1 LTRFTNTSKKKSR
14 RKKTM
19 EKLAQEYTPKDEL
32 IDEIRV
38 LLDSNEENKYCDEY
52 QLKAYIQ
59 IILKKVVA

>member
-1 LTRFTNTSKKKSR
+1 
-14 RKKTM
+14 M

>member
-1 LTRFTNTSKKKSR
+1 MTRFTNTSKKKSR

>member
-1 LTRFTNTSKKKSR
+1 
-14 RKKTM
+14 M
-19 EKLAQEYTPKDEL
+19 AKLAQEYPPKDEL

-38 LLDSNEENKYCDEY
+38 LSEGNEKNKYCDEY

>member
-1 LTRFTNTSKKKSR
+1 MTSFPNTFNSKGR

>member
-1 LTRFTNTSKKKSR
+1 
-14 RKKTM
+14 M

-32 IDEIRV
+32 IDEIRG

-52 QLKAYIQ
+52 QLKSYIQ

>member
-1 LTRFTNTSKKKSR
+1 
-14 RKKTM
+14 M
-19 EKLAQEYTPKDEL
+19 EKLAQEYTPKDGL